1 MQVDTLSNVVPPAM
15 EKKWDIDKP
24 GAVDAVPLADA
35 GCFPLLLLDVA
46 AVETAVETEVDSG
59 TPLALDMEF

>member
-1 MQVDTLSNVVPPAM
+1 M
-15 EKKWDIDKP
+15 EKKRDIDEP

-35 GCFPLLLLDVA
+35 GCFPLPLLDVA
-46 AVETAVETEVDSG
+46 AVETEVETEVDSG